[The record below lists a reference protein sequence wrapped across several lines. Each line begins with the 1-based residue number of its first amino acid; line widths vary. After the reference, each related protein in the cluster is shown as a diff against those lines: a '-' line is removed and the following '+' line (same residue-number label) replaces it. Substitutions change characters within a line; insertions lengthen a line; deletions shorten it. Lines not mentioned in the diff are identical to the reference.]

1 MKKILLKIVIRKN
14 VMHCYYFKLIFFF
27 IIVTVILILL
37 LAKNYIEDLSLLISS
52 KLHFLSD
59 CENNEK
65 LSSVQVMTIKIDVS
79 FILPYLNQFVLL

>member
-1 MKKILLKIVIRKN
+1 MIDTT
-14 VMHCYYFKLIFFF
+14 IF
-27 IIVTVILILL
+27 
-37 LAKNYIEDLSLLISS
+37 LAQNHVEDLSLLISS

-79 FILPYLNQFVLL
+79 FFLCV